1 MAEDAGDLKLRE
13 PVAWFAQRM
22 EAKLRKRDY
31 KSGWEG
37 LKLTELLQMLRT
49 EVDELDDA
57 IANFDDDPDD
67 ILLDELLDECADV
80 LNFTMM
86 IADNA
91 RRMKDGRT
99 D

>member
-1 MAEDAGDLKLRE
+1 MAETGTLELRE
-13 PVAWFAQRM
+13 PLAQFAQRM

-37 LKLTELLQMLRT
+37 LRLTELLQMVRT

-57 IANFDDDPDD
+57 ISTYEDDPDC
-67 ILLDELLDECADV
+67 INLDELIDECADV
-80 LNFTMM
+80 VNFIMM
-86 IADNA
+86 IVDNA
-91 RRMKDGRT
+91 ERMQNDRT